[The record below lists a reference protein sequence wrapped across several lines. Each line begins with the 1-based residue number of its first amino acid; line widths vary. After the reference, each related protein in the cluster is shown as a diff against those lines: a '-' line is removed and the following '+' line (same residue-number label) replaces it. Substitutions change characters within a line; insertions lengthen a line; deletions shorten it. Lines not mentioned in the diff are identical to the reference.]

1 MAGTCFNNLYEDY
14 VMSAYFANIMRELRD
29 RTLGELKEKGITPLT
44 GGRAELER
52 INRELKKELLK

>member
-1 MAGTCFNNLYEDY
+1 
-14 VMSAYFANIMRELRD
+14 MSAYFADIMRELRD
-29 RTLGELKEKGITPLT
+29 RTLGELKEKGITPPT